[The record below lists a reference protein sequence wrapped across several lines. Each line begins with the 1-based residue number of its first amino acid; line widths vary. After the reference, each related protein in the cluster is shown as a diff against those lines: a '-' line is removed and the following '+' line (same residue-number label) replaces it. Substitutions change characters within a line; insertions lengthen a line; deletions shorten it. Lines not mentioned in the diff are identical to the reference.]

1 MKAKF
6 VFLLVAALV
15 ALHFTSASRTNLRL
29 RRSNSLT
36 NCLEGGDCKEAIV
49 VPSSLEP
56 SQIDTCE
63 TLEASKTSTDT
74 SSHTSTNAAQITAPT
89 APVAQGCNYDN
100 CLRQAIQSEVVVVPF
115 CNSYTTA
122 AQTSTAG
129 YPAYISMCN
138 NQPSSISSAC
148 TCLNSAQTP
157 TQSSTA
163 AQSQTSSIQSQ
174 ITTAYPTTIQSQTA
188 SETHTSTNAGVATTE
203 SSSHH
208 GGHLTTVVIWTTRLT
223 TITGG
228 GAHSSSPTETT
239 DTSCTTTSSETS
251 SPISI
256 APSSTTTQSTLLT
269 SVKKSSHS
277 TSYYSTTTR
286 TTLVTVFQSS
296 SSSSEHSSTSV
307 HTSSSASS
315 VRSSTTPV
323 VSSSTPVVKSST
335 IAASVTSSTTS
346 SAPPVSTTWV
356 TFPPSD
362 GIKACAA
369 SQDCANGASIYKQCV
384 KEEVNGNQTLAWNC
398 LCKTNT
404 EWQSTVLNCA
414 ACVAK
419 NLPSVVNGVPAS
431 DLVPVLNQ
439 TMNLFCSETAPVV
452 LASSVSGLAH
462 TGLYL
467 TDLWESPIDF
477 FNLTLLAA
485 PAPPFATASSSSSSI
500 VHTGTSTILSSVTV
514 VPVRASTTSTTSTS
528 ATSASATSTPSTWI
542 TLPASDA
549 MKQCQGMK
557 SPSPSTSVSANTIS
571 ADTCQPAAQV
581 FNGCTLIQLNST
593 NQDPIFDCF
602 CTTQKAL
609 WQSTLSACATCVA
622 AALPANNPA
631 TGPYQAS
638 HLVADT
644 ELTRSIYCNQ
654 TEATVASTAL
664 AGLDAVGNVLT
675 TKFEL
680 PIEFFGMTLLTA
692 PIAPITKRDDGM
704 LPSAL
709 LEDFQT

>member
-15 ALHFTSASRTNLRL
+15 ALHFTSASPTNLRL

-36 NCLEGGDCKEAIV
+36 NCLEGADCKEAIV
-49 VPSSLEP
+49 VPSSSEL

-89 APVAQGCNYDN
+89 APVVQGCNYDN

-256 APSSTTTQSTLLT
+256 APSSTNTQSTLST
-269 SVKKSSHS
+269 SVKKSPHS

-286 TTLVTVFQSS
+286 TTLVTVFHLQVRRQSIL
-296 SSSSEHSSTSV
+296 
-307 HTSSSASS
+307 
-315 VRSSTTPV
+315 PL
-323 VSSSTPVVKSST
+323 SSSTPVVKSST

-346 SAPPVSTTWV
+346 SATPVSTTWV
-356 TFPPSD
+356 TFPPSE
-362 GIKACAA
+362 GIKVCAA
-369 SQDCANGASIYKQCV
+369 SQDCVNGASIYSQCV
-384 KEEVNGNQTLAWNC
+384 RDEVNGNQTLAWNC
-398 LCKTNT
+398 LCKTNA

-431 DLVPVLNQ
+431 DLVLVLNQ

-557 SPSPSTSVSANTIS
+557 SPSPSTSISANTIS

-581 FNGCTLIQLNST
+581 FNGCTLIQLNLT

-602 CTTQKAL
+602 CTIQKAL

-622 AALPANNPA
+622 AALPVNNPA

-654 TEATVASTAL
+654 TDASVASTAL
-664 AGLDAVGNVLT
+664 AGLGAVGNVLT

-680 PIEFFGMTLLTA
+680 PIDFFGMTLLTA